1 MGVENEDVNHNL
13 GEQSTV
19 PPQDHLVQPLAAE
32 QAAGQH
38 AAEGPGT
45 VPVTVVS
52 RTELEELQAK
62 ADQLEKRR
70 ASDRERSKRWYHSD
84 PAHARA
90 LSQARTQAW
99 RERRR
104 QASR

>member
-1 MGVENEDVNHNL
+1 MGVENEDVNQNWV
-13 GEQSTV
+13 EQSTV
-19 PPQDHLVQPLAAE
+19 PSQDHLVQTPAAE

-38 AAEGPGT
+38 AEGLGT
-45 VPVTVVS
+45 VPTVTVVS

-84 PAHARA
+84 PEHARA